1 MITNEE
7 LKIVGTLFLTR
18 ISSFLTRLSFYPH
31 SIELSCFPSLN
42 VEQVHIAKSIR
53 TNIAYFRHT
62 AGVLKIT
69 FHCLKSMFYVFFR
82 MLSYHPSNF
91 VFQHRT
97 GHIFH
102 QRSPDSTVVRAL
114 N

>member
-53 TNIAYFRHT
+53 TNIAYFRH
-62 AGVLKIT
+62 AENYI
-69 FHCLKSMFYVFFR
+69 S
-82 MLSYHPSNF
+82 LS
-91 VFQHRT
+91 
-97 GHIFH
+97 
-102 QRSPDSTVVRAL
+102 
-114 N
+114 